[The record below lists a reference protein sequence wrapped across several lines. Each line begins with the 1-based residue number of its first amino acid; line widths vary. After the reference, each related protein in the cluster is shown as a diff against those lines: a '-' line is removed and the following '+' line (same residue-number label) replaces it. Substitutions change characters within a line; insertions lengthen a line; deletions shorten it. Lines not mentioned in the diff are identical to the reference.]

1 MPTLDDLAKALDE
14 PARPLFIGR
23 KPCLPASRLFAGWSD
38 GRDAHHALA
47 RIPWQGVSHATA
59 GERRKEPPSHLRAQW
74 PEGEGPYLRGRDE
87 QPAARLQQ
95 DGSIEKLG
103 SKTYIITER
112 GRAFLR
118 RVLRAAPVDAPR
130 IGRMPPWAR
139 RLIYAAS
146 QRNGPEEPRFTE
158 TDLTTLWQRC
168 GGSCAITRLEFTDE
182 KVGTGRAKRA
192 FAPSVDKID
201 SEGAYTVENCR
212 LVMVAVNF
220 ALNTW

>member
-1 MPTLDDLAKALDE
+1 MRRR
-14 PARPLFIGR
+14 AR
-23 KPCLPASRLFAGWSD
+23 
-38 GRDAHHALA
+38 
-47 RIPWQGVSHATA
+47 
-59 GERRKEPPSHLRAQW
+59 RRKEPPSHLRAQW

-112 GRAFLR
+112 GRALLR

-146 QRNGPEEPRFTE
+146 QRNGPESRASPRP
-158 TDLTTLWQRC
+158 
-168 GGSCAITRLEFTDE
+168 I
-182 KVGTGRAKRA
+182 
-192 FAPSVDKID
+192 
-201 SEGAYTVENCR
+201 
-212 LVMVAVNF
+212 
-220 ALNTW
+220 